1 MPKRFPV
8 IWQGLTSNGEWRVE
22 EMAERKSGK
31 ELYLFLKKRCPN
43 CSGANVEIIIKSKT
57 FIKTET
63 GREEY
68 DFKR

>member
-1 MPKRFPV
+1 
-8 IWQGLTSNGEWRVE
+8 
-22 EMAERKSGK
+22 MAERKSGK